1 MPKRKVPSGLKRAS
15 GMLMSPVGLA
25 IAKEDRPHAIT
36 PVQHARKRRITP
48 CQMEQFHLRNAAS
61 AGPSAR
67 ARRDFAF
74 PRLYQKNKTLPG
86 FPWQGSASTGS
97 GNRLVAGAVIR
108 TRRGNSRYSSR
119 NRGHHASGSTRCT
132 AGCAAGRS
140 ATGTRRRATRLRHR
154 VARKHGKE
162 NHRNELFHEISPCG
176 STKKRN
182 PDGCQH
188 TSTSLQTLATLTR
201 SGARSSKHRDPLT
214 IPPGPWRAGGF
225 KVHRDGE

>member
-1 MPKRKVPSGLKRAS
+1 MPKRRVPSGLKRAS
-15 GMLMSPVGLA
+15 GMLMSPVGPA
-25 IAKEDRPHAIT
+25 VAKEDRFHAIT
-36 PVQHARKRRITP
+36 PIQHARKRRIAP
-48 CQMEQFHLRNAAS
+48 CQLERLHLRNAAS
-61 AGPSAR
+61 AGRCSR
-67 ARRDFAF
+67 ARHDLVF

-119 NRGHHASGSTRCT
+119 NRGHHASGSTRR
-132 AGCAAGRS
+132 AAGRT

-162 NHRNELFHEISPCG
+162 NHRNKLSHEISPCG
-176 STKKRN
+176 STKKSN

-188 TSTSLQTLATLTR
+188 TSISLQTLATLTR
-201 SGARSSKHRDPLT
+201 SGAPSSKHSEPLT
-214 IPPGPWRAGGF
+214 IPPVLRRAGGF
-225 KVHRDGE
+225 KVHRDRE